1 MQSPFETAW
10 LLLKG
15 DFEDTQKKNKR
26 LHLIRIAPDWVYTNL
41 LDYLEPDEIELFE
54 ELHGRVEELPDESVA
69 VQVTVV
75 SPTGKNSGA
84 SLVIDATFIMSYA
97 VASPNSITLLDKSVA
112 SPTMSEG
119 AETSGAVVS
128 IIVTTWVAC
137 EVLPEVSVTVQVT
150 VVLPN

>member
-1 MQSPFETAW
+1 M
-10 LLLKG
+10 
-15 DFEDTQKKNKR
+15 
-26 LHLIRIAPDWVYTNL
+26 
-41 LDYLEPDEIELFE
+41 
-54 ELHGRVEELPDESVA
+54 
-69 VQVTVV
+69 V

>member
-1 MQSPFETAW
+1 M
-10 LLLKG
+10 
-15 DFEDTQKKNKR
+15 
-26 LHLIRIAPDWVYTNL
+26 
-41 LDYLEPDEIELFE
+41 
-54 ELHGRVEELPDESVA
+54 EELPDESVA
-69 VQVTVV
+69 VHVTVV

-97 VASPNSITLLDKSVA
+97 VASPNSIILLDKSVA
-112 SPTMSEG
+112 SATMSEG
-119 AETSGAVVS
+119 TETSGAVVS